1 MMLYIFIIL
10 LIILAVIISVKLTIK
25 AKEVETLKKELDS
38 AKNSPVHIIRESR
51 PLKRLRAQV
60 KIHNEEFVR
69 YPDAKLQAI
78 HCLAY
83 EFEKSIEKGLLE
95 GQIPVYEEKS
105 FMDGSTVITSEIMI
119 G

>member
-1 MMLYIFIIL
+1 MLYIFIIL
-10 LIILAVIISVKLTIK
+10 LNILVVIISVKLTIK
-25 AKEVETLKKELDS
+25 ANEKEVETLKKELDS

-60 KIHNEEFVR
+60 KIGNEEFVR
-69 YPDAKLQAI
+69 CPDAKLQAI

-105 FMDGSTVITSEIMI
+105 FMDSSTVITS
-119 G
+119 